1 MKKFLTT
8 TLMSVTLA
16 GSAWAFDINSMSD
29 AERETF
35 RQEIRAYLLENPE
48 VIFEAVD
55 VMKEKQAAAEAQG
68 DQNLVEANFAELV
81 DDGFSWV
88 GGNPD
93 GDITVVEFMDYR
105 CGYCRKAYQD
115 VETLIDMDD
124 NIRFV
129 VKEFPILG
137 DDSMASSQFAIAVKH
152 LYGDD
157 AYKAAHDAL
166 IMMRGPANGETL
178 GALATELGHD
188 GAAIAQKMISDEVTK
203 EIEATRALAQRMNIN
218 GTPSFLIGS
227 EMVRGYVPLENMQA
241 IVADE
246 RG

>member
-1 MKKFLTT
+1 MKTFLTT
-8 TLMSVTLA
+8 ALLGASLA
-16 GSAWAFDINSMSD
+16 GSAWAFDINAMSD
-29 AERETF
+29 AEREVF
-35 RQEIRAYLLENPE
+35 RKEIRAYLLENPE

-55 VMKEKQAAAEAQG
+55 VMKEKQAAAEAEN
-68 DQNLVEANFAELV
+68 DENLIEANFAELV
-81 DDGFSWV
+81 DDGFSYV

-115 VETLIDMDD
+115 VETLIEMDG

-129 VKEFPILG
+129 LKEFPILG
-137 DDSMASSQFAIAVKH
+137 DDSMASSQFAIAVKN
-152 LYGDD
+152 LYGNE
-157 AYKAAHDAL
+157 AYKAAHNAL
-166 IMMRGPANGETL
+166 IAMRGPANGETL
-178 GALATELGHD
+178 GALAKELGHD
-188 GAAIAQKMISDEVTK
+188 GAEIAQKMMSDEVAK
-203 EIEATRALAQRMNIN
+203 QIEATRALAQRMKIN